1 MRITISLVRGINE
14 MDVAIHAVVFIIYLI
29 LMLGVGV
36 YFFNKSES
44 QSDYFLG
51 GRNLNAWV
59 TSMSAQSSD
68 MSGWLLM
75 GLPGTAFLL
84 TQNNGMSEALW
95 TALGLGIGTYFN
107 WLILAKRLRKYS
119 EHSNDSITIPTY
131 LENRFRDKT
140 HLIKIISALF
150 IVVFFLIYTA
160 AQFSAGAK
168 LFNAVFGLEYIP
180 ALIIGAIVI
189 ILYTFLGGFLAVSWT
204 DLFQGILMFF
214 AIIIIPIMTVVKLGG
229 VTETFS
235 LAAALANLSKG
246 FGLKEWTGINSM
258 GFLGIISTAAWGL
271 GYFGQPHIL
280 SRFMGIR
287 HSDEIKPA
295 RRIAMVWVFF
305 SLTAA
310 VLLGVIGKAY
320 ISTIVTPEILVS
332 MDGEK
337 VFIYMVQNLL
347 TGPGF
352 SIIAGVLLT
361 AILAAIM
368 STADSQLLVTSSA
381 ISEDICKNIFK
392 DIKDKNLIWIS
403 RISVLVVAVIAVFI
417 ARNPESSVF
426 DLVAYA
432 WAGFGAAF
440 GPAILMS
447 LYWKRMNWQGTLAG
461 ILSGGITV
469 IVWRTFIKTYIDLY
483 EILPAFAVS
492 VIMIIVVSLL
502 TPEPDQ
508 EIQKEFDGYMERDL

>member
-1 MRITISLVRGINE
+1 
-14 MDVAIHAVVFIIYLI
+14 MDARIHAMVLGIYLMI
-29 LMLGVGV
+29 MLGIGI
-36 YFFNKSES
+36 YFFTKSKS

-84 TQNNGMSEALW
+84 TTSNGIGEAFW
-95 TALGLGIGTYFN
+95 TALGLGVGTYIN

-119 EHSNDSITIPTY
+119 EHTDDAITIPTY

-140 HLIKIISALF
+140 HLIKMIAAVF
-150 IVVFFLIYTA
+150 IVIFFLIYTA

-168 LFNAVFGLEYIP
+168 LFNAVFGLDYQK
-180 ALIIGAIVI
+180 ALILGAVVIVS
-189 ILYTFLGGFLAVSWT
+189 YTFLGGFMAVCWT

-214 AIIIIPIMTVVKLGG
+214 AIIAMPIIAMVKLGG
-229 VTETFS
+229 PGETMALAAS
-235 LAAALANLSKG
+235 LAELPG
-246 FGLKEWTGINSM
+246 GLGLTGWTGIGSM
-258 GFLGIISTAAWGL
+258 GTLGIISAAAWGL

-287 HSDEIKPA
+287 HSDDIKVA
-295 RRIAMVWVFF
+295 RRIAMVWVTF
-305 SLTAA
+305 SLSAA
-310 VLLGVIGKAY
+310 VILGVVGKAY
-320 ISTIVTPEILVS
+320 MSTVISPEALGA
-332 MDGEK
+332 MDGERI
-337 VFIYMVQNLL
+337 FIHLVKDILQ
-347 TGPGF
+347 GPGLA
-352 SIIAGVLLT
+352 IIAGILLT

-392 DIKDKNLIWIS
+392 DIDDKALTWIS
-403 RISVLVVAVIAVFI
+403 RISVLTVAGIALMI
-417 ARNPESSVF
+417 ARDPDSSVF

-440 GPAILMS
+440 GPVILMS
-447 LYWKRMNWQGTLAG
+447 LYWKRMNWQGALAG
-461 ILSGGITV
+461 ILSGGIMV
-469 IVWRTFIKTYIDLY
+469 IVWRVFVKSHFDLY
-483 EILPAFAVS
+483 ELLPAFVVS
-492 VIMIIVVSLL
+492 ILMIILVSLM
-502 TPEPDQ
+502 TNKPSQD
-508 EIQKEFDGYMERDL
+508 IQNEFEAYMKADI

>member
-1 MRITISLVRGINE
+1 MDAIIHGI
-14 MDVAIHAVVFIIYLI
+14 VFAIYLTF
-29 LMLGVGV
+29 MLGIGL
-36 YFFNKSES
+36 YFFSKSKS

-59 TSMSAQSSD
+59 ASMSAQSSD

-84 TQNNGMSEALW
+84 TKNSGIAEAFW
-95 TALGLGIGTYFN
+95 TALGLGIGTYIN

-119 EHSNDSITIPTY
+119 EHTNDAITIPTY

-140 HLIKIISALF
+140 HLIKIIAAIF
-150 IVVFFLIYTA
+150 IVIFFLIYTA

-168 LFNAVFGLEYIP
+168 LLNAVFGMDYFP
-180 ALIIGAIVI
+180 ALILGAVVIVS
-189 ILYTFLGGFLAVSWT
+189 YTFFGGFLAVCWT
-204 DLFQGILMFF
+204 DLFQGILMFI
-214 AIIIIPIMTVVKLGG
+214 AIIAIPIIAVVKLGG
-229 VTETFS
+229 TAVTFDLAAS
-235 LAAALANLSKG
+235 LADLPN
-246 FGLKEWTGINSM
+246 GLGLNEWTGIESM
-258 GFLGIISTAAWGL
+258 GILGIISTAAWGL

-280 SRFMGIR
+280 TRFMGIR
-287 HSDEIKPA
+287 HSNDIKPA
-295 RRIAMVWVFF
+295 RRIAMVWVTF
-305 SLTAA
+305 SLSAA
-310 VLLGVIGKAY
+310 VLVGVIGRAY
-320 ISTIVTPEILVS
+320 MSTVMSAEALAG
-332 MDGEK
+332 MDAENI
-337 VFIYMVQNLL
+337 FIYMVQNLL
-347 TGPGF
+347 TGPGLA
-352 SIIAGVLLT
+352 IIAGVLLT

-392 DIKDKNLIWIS
+392 DLDGKKLAQVS
-403 RISVLVVAVIAVFI
+403 RISVLVVALIAVMI
-417 ARNPESSVF
+417 ASNPESSVF

-469 IVWRTFIKTYIDLY
+469 IIWRTLIKQYFNLY
-483 EILPAFAVS
+483 ELLPAFIVS
-492 VIMIIVVSLL
+492 VIMIVLVSLM
-502 TPEPDQ
+502 TKEPDV
-508 EIQKEFDGYMERDL
+508 EIQKEFDQYMKVDL

>member
-1 MRITISLVRGINE
+1 MDTI
-14 MDVAIHAVVFIIYLI
+14 IHAIVLTIYLLI
-29 LMLGVGV
+29 MLGIGA
-36 YFFNKSES
+36 YFFKKSKN

-51 GRNLNAWV
+51 GRNLNPWV
-59 TSMSAQSSD
+59 ASMSAQSSD

-84 TQNNGMSEALW
+84 TYKNGIAEAFW
-95 TALGLGIGTYFN
+95 TALGLGIGTYLN
-107 WLILAKRLRKYS
+107 WLFLAKRLRKYS
-119 EHSNDSITIPTY
+119 EHSNDAITIPTY

-150 IVVFFLIYTA
+150 IVIFFLIYTA

-168 LFNAVFGLEYIP
+168 LFNAVFGLEYLP
-180 ALIIGAIVI
+180 ALIIGAVVIVS
-189 ILYTFLGGFLAVSWT
+189 YTFLGGFLAVCWT

-214 AIIIIPIMTVVKLGG
+214 AIIAMPIIVVIKLGG
-229 VTETFS
+229 PNETFA
-235 LAAALANLSKG
+235 LAGSLANLSKG
-246 FGLKEWTGINSM
+246 LGIKDWTGIGSM
-258 GFLGIISTAAWGL
+258 GALGIISTAAWGL

-287 HSDEIKPA
+287 HSDDIKPA
-295 RRIAMVWVFF
+295 RRIAMVWVTF
-305 SLTAA
+305 SLAAA
-310 VLLGVIGKAY
+310 VILGVVGKAY
-320 ISTIVTPEILVS
+320 MSTLVS
-332 MDGEK
+332 SDALGLLDGEK
-337 VFIYMVQNLL
+337 VFIYMVQNILK
-347 TGPGF
+347 GPGLA
-352 SIIAGVLLT
+352 IIAGILLT

-392 DIKDKNLIWIS
+392 NLDDKKLILIS
-403 RISVLVVAVIAVFI
+403 RISVVTVAVIAVFI
-417 ARNPESSVF
+417 ASNPDSSVF

-461 ILSGGITV
+461 ILSGGTMV
-469 IVWRTFIKTYIDLY
+469 IVWRTFIKKYFDLY

-492 VIMIIVVSLL
+492 VIMIILVSLI
-502 TPEPDQ
+502 TNKPGE
-508 EIQKEFDGYMERDL
+508 EIEKEFDGFLKTDM